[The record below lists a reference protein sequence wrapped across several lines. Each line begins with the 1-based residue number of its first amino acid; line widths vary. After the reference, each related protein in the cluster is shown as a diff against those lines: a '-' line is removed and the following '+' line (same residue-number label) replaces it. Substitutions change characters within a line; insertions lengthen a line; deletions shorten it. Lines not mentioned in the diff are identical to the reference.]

1 MKKHT
6 IPILAILMALIIVN
20 TGFVRADMLLCQTKC
35 DYSALNEID
44 TPPCCKSK
52 KASAIAVALAENEGA
67 LPSDCPHVGSNQEIS
82 DTLTFISAST
92 KLPEPPNG
100 AVFTAI
106 LISPWI
112 ELPDSRTPGHYSRSG
127 LSPPIRKSPPPY
139 RLYCSLLI

>member
-1 MKKHT
+1 MKKRI

-20 TGFVRADMLLCQTKC
+20 TGFVRANLLLCQTKC
-35 DYSALNEID
+35 EYSALNDIV

-52 KASAIAVALAENEGA
+52 KASAIAVALAENDAA
-67 LPSDCPHVGSNQEIS
+67 LPIDCPHVGINLEIS
-82 DTLTFISAST
+82 DPLTFISAST

-112 ELPDSRTPGHYSRSG
+112 ELPDSRTTGHYSRSG
-127 LSPPIRKSPPPY
+127 LSPPIRKGPPPY